1 MSAAGDKMSAASDN
15 VPAAGDHASVLRVA
29 IDRKVYG
36 AGLPEPVEAVRG
48 LAFTVGQGEIVC
60 LIGPSG
66 AGKSTTLRILLG
78 LDAAYEGRVEPDPR
92 GTETAP
98 GMVFQEP
105 RLLPWRTVEQNVR
118 LALPRARR
126 GRDLDALFGHLG
138 LEPWRGRYPGAL
150 SLGMQRRVALARAL
164 ADEPRLLVLDE
175 PFVSLDD
182 AAAAALR
189 GLVVDTVDRLGMS
202 VLMVTHNVAEAIA
215 IADRLLLLS
224 PRPASLVA
232 EIRLDRP
239 RSERDRAWAEATR
252 RDLAARHPGVIAD

>member
-1 MSAAGDKMSAASDN
+1 MSAGGDRVSGAGE
-15 VPAAGDHASVLRVA
+15 PILRVA
-29 IDRKVYG
+29 IDRKVYRAG
-36 AGLPEPVEAVRG
+36 ASEPVEAVRG
-48 LAFTVGQGEIVC
+48 LAFTVERGEIVC

-78 LDAAYEGRVEPDPR
+78 LDPDYEGRIEPDPR
-92 GTETAP
+92 GAETSP

-118 LALPRARR
+118 LAMPRGRR
-126 GRDLDALFGHLG
+126 GRDLDGLFDHLG
-138 LEPWRGRYPGAL
+138 LAPWRGRYPGAL

-164 ADEPRLLVLDE
+164 ADDPRLLVLDE

-182 AAAAALR
+182 AAAASLR

-215 IADRLLLLS
+215 VADRLLLLS

-232 EIRLDRP
+232 EVRLDRP
-239 RSERDRAWAEATR
+239 RSARDRAWADATR
-252 RDLAARHPGVIAD
+252 RDLAERHPGVIAD

>member
-1 MSAAGDKMSAASDN
+1 M
-15 VPAAGDHASVLRVA
+15 PAAGAEPAVLRVA
-29 IDRKVYG
+29 IDRKVYHP
-36 AGLPEPVEAVRG
+36 ASAEPVEAVRG
-48 LAFTVGQGEIVC
+48 LAFAVRAGEIVC

-78 LDAAYEGRVEPDPR
+78 LDPDYEGRVEPDPR
-92 GTETAP
+92 AESARP

-118 LALPRARR
+118 LAMPRERR
-126 GRDLDALFGHLG
+126 GRDLDALFDHLG
-138 LEPWRGRYPGAL
+138 LAPWRGRYPGAL

-182 AAAAALR
+182 AAAASLR

-202 VLMVTHNVAEAIA
+202 VLMVTHNVAEAIG

-232 EIRLDRP
+232 EVTLDRP
-239 RSERDRAWAEATR
+239 RRTRDRAWAEATR
-252 RDLAARHPGVIAD
+252 AGLAAAHPGVIAE

>member
-1 MSAAGDKMSAASDN
+1 MSAGGDGMSAGA
-15 VPAAGDHASVLRVA
+15 PILRVA
-29 IDRKVYG
+29 IDRKVYH
-36 AGLPEPVEAVRG
+36 AGSPEPVEAVRG

-78 LDAAYEGRVEPDPR
+78 LDGDYEGRIEPDPR
-92 GTETAP
+92 GAETAP

-118 LALPRARR
+118 LAMPRGRR
-126 GRDLDALFGHLG
+126 GRDLDALFEHLG
-138 LEPWRGRYPGAL
+138 LAPWRARYPGAL

-164 ADEPRLLVLDE
+164 ADDPRLLVLDE

-182 AAAAALR
+182 AAAASLR

-215 IADRLLLLS
+215 VADRLLLLS

-232 EIRLDRP
+232 EVRLDRP
-239 RSERDRAWAEATR
+239 RAARDRAWADATR
-252 RDLAARHPGVIAD
+252 RDLAERHPGVIAE